1 MVEEEELAESLN
13 DVGNVIKAVGTV
25 ISIAGALLM
34 AIGFLVR
41 YFSEKRK

>member
-1 MVEEEELAESLN
+1 MEEEKIAESLS
-13 DVGNVIKAVGTV
+13 DVGNLIKAVGTV

-34 AIGFLVR
+34 AVGFLVR